1 MVRAEKASGTRHDG
15 RTELQV
21 LLDFVQPGDTLVVT
35 RIDRIAQSM
44 EDLQDIVHELKREA
58 RRLVREQAARGQRH
72 GSWQGIP
79 RHAGVFAEFNTNLR
93 RERQL
98 EGIKAAKV
106 LGIYKGRKPTI
117 EPIELRRL
125 RDQEKLEPAAIARRP
140 GTGRASGYR
149 VLATH
154 KQAA

>member
-1 MVRAEKASGTRHDG
+1 MCANKQPVDIGTATG
-15 RTELQV
+15 KTF
-21 LLDFVQPGDTLVVT
+21 LDML
-35 RIDRIAQSM
+35 
-44 EDLQDIVHELKREA
+44 
-58 RRLVREQAARGQRH
+58 
-72 GSWQGIP
+72 
-79 RHAGVFAEFNTNLR
+79 GVFAEFNINLR

-106 LGIYKGRKPTI
+106 LGIYKGCKPTI

-125 RDQEKLEPAAIARRP
+125 RDQEKLGPAAIARRP